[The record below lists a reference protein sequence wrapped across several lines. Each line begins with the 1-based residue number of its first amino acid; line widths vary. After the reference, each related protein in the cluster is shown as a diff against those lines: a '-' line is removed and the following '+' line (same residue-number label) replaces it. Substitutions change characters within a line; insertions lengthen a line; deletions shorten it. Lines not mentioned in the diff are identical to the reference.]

1 MIIIH
6 ICICRFFSMTWVLM
20 CHTYGIYELT
30 IPVNNMTEIYD
41 VSLEILCPGG
51 LVLHFVNVYDSLRT
65 SNKTSPSFSEKFR
78 LEF

>member
-51 LVLHFVNVYDSLRT
+51 LVLHFVNVYVQAIKLLRLFQRNSDWNFET
-65 SNKTSPSFSEKFR
+65 
-78 LEF
+78 